1 MANIIIGTTPTITY
15 KFKIVSPAEIRIAI
29 LTIISGRTV
38 LIEKTLDDAIIGENT
53 LAWTLSQEE
62 TLALGTKTAKMMLN
76 WVTADGKRGASEE
89 TIIKGTTNHIPEV
102 IGESGD
108 DSGDDIVIPVNP
120 SGTASGAVTPQM
132 YGAAGDG
139 NTDDTE
145 AIQGAID
152 SGKTVYLP
160 RGEYRITEPLVI
172 TDKTFWNF
180 YAQDAVITYT
190 GTGYA
195 LRILNATHC
204 RIKLGLVNALNGG
217 GVEFYSDS
225 VTSWNQ
231 YVTLA
236 FEAIR
241 CATDCIHVETAAEGW
256 SNENRIHG
264 GRFLAGENGFHAVSR
279 SQHTINGWKFYDCG
293 IEGVNTG
300 FWFDATEAEET
311 AICNM
316 IVLSPRYGESF
327 EKILKTNGLVMD
339 CQWIAPTHVAAD
351 ILDCSAQTTRFE
363 ILAPIGDYW
372 HMHDTAF
379 VRGCIMD
386 GKLMGE
392 RPTFEEVT

>member
-1 MANIIIGTTPTITY
+1 MADIIIGTTPTITY
-15 KFKIVSPAEIRIAI
+15 TFKIVKPAEIRIAL
-29 LTIISGRTV
+29 LTIISSSKTI
-38 LIEKTLDDAIIGENT
+38 LIEKTLDNATIGENS
-53 LAWTLSQEE
+53 LSWTLTQEE
-62 TLALGTKTAKMMLN
+62 TLSLGTKGAKMMLN
-76 WVTADGKRGASEE
+76 WVTADGKRGASVE
-89 TIIKGTTNHIPEV
+89 TVIKGTANHIAEV
-102 IGESGD
+102 IG
-108 DSGDDIVIPVNP
+108 DDIAIPVNP
-120 SGTASGAVTPQM
+120 SGNSSGAVTPQM

-145 AIQGAID
+145 AIQSAID
-152 SGKTVYLP
+152 SGKPVYLP
-160 RGEYRITEPLVI
+160 QGEYRITGPLVI

-190 GTGYA
+190 GVDYA

-204 RIKLGLVNALNGG
+204 RIELGLVNALNGG

-225 VTSWNQ
+225 IRSWNQ

-236 FEAIR
+236 FETIR
-241 CATDCIHVETAAEGW
+241 CATDCVHAETSGEGW

-300 FWFDATEAEET
+300 FWFDATEVEET

-327 EKILKTNGLVMD
+327 EKILKTDGLVMD
-339 CQWIAPTHVAAD
+339 CQWVAPTHVTAD

-363 ILAPIGDYW
+363 ILAPIGNYW
-372 HMHDTAF
+372 RLATDAYH
-379 VRGCIMD
+379 RGCIIN

-392 RPTFEEVT
+392 KPTFEEVT

>member
-1 MANIIIGTTPTITY
+1 MANIAMGTTPTITY
-15 KFKIVSPAEIRIAI
+15 RFKIVSPAEIRTCI
-29 LTIISGRTV
+29 LTIKCNGQI
-38 LIEKTLDDAIIGENT
+38 LIEKTLSDAEIGT
-53 LAWTLSQEE
+53 DSVSWTLSQEE
-62 TLALGTKTAKMMLN
+62 TLSLGTRVAKMMCN
-76 WVTADGKRGASEE
+76 WVTADGKRGVSEE
-89 TIIKGTTNHIPEV
+89 ATIKGTTNHIPEV
-102 IGESGD
+102 IGEGGD
-108 DSGDDIVIPVNP
+108 WDGSDPVIPTDP
-120 SGTASGAVTPQM
+120 SGKSSGAVTPQM

-139 NTDDTE
+139 NADDTG
-145 AIQGAID
+145 AIQSAID
-152 SGKTVYLP
+152 SGKPVYLP
-160 RGEYRITEPLVI
+160 QGEYRITEPLVI

-204 RIKLGLVNALNGG
+204 RIELGLVNALNGG

-225 VTSWNQ
+225 IRSWNQ
-231 YVTLA
+231 YVTLE

-241 CATDCIHVETAAEGW
+241 CASDCIHAETSGEGW

-300 FWFDATEAEET
+300 FWFDATEVEET

-316 IVLSPRYGESF
+316 IVLNPRYGESF
-327 EKILKTNGLVMD
+327 EKILKTDGLVMD
-339 CQWIAPTHVAAD
+339 CQWIAPTHVTAD
-351 ILDCSAQTTRFE
+351 IVDCSAQTTRFE

-372 HMHDTAF
+372 HMEDTAF
-379 VRGCIMD
+379 VRGCIL
-386 GKLMGE
+386 GGTLMGE